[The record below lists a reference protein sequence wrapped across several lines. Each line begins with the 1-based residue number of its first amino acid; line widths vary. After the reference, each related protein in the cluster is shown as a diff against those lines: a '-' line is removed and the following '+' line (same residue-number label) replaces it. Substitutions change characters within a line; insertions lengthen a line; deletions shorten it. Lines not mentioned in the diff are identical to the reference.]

1 MSYSSGQSSGADDV
15 EFDSVSMMIEST
27 DAQAPAVLKSILK
40 TMQLQQAQQ
49 HAEKMA
55 MFDMMNRLHV
65 EKQEMKAHMR
75 NMAAQQTKTNSTL
88 HDLKESVKIEH
99 KNEVRCLRRDINQQ
113 RNELYEERE
122 QHRADIEAFREI
134 IEKLEIE
141 KEVVTQELN
150 QQKNDRLDERR
161 QHLEEK
167 NAMQQ
172 ELQAKRMQRRRSV
185 MSLRQRHNEKSCT
198 VPHVGFRRAMR
209 ASAGAA
215 MGSMIAGPVGAAMGA
230 TYGLYSVSGNES
242 SINFI
247 FKSS

>member
-1 MSYSSGQSSGADDV
+1 MANYGVPPAADGSSFSEASFISGQQVDDSTSVVSYTSAPNSDGDDV
-15 EFDSVSMMIEST
+15 NFDSVSVMIEPT
-27 DAQAPAVLKSILK
+27 DAQAPALLNSILK
-40 TMQLQQAQQ
+40 TKQLQQAQQ

-55 MFDMMNRLHV
+55 MFDMMNQLHE

-88 HDLKESVKIEH
+88 HDLKECVKIEH

-150 QQKNDRLDERR
+150 QQK
-161 QHLEEK
+161 K
-167 NAMQQ
+167 
-172 ELQAKRMQRRRSV
+172 
-185 MSLRQRHNEKSCT
+185 
-198 VPHVGFRRAMR
+198 
-209 ASAGAA
+209 
-215 MGSMIAGPVGAAMGA
+215 
-230 TYGLYSVSGNES
+230 
-242 SINFI
+242 
-247 FKSS
+247 

>member
-1 MSYSSGQSSGADDV
+1 
-15 EFDSVSMMIEST
+15 
-27 DAQAPAVLKSILK
+27 
-40 TMQLQQAQQ
+40 
-49 HAEKMA
+49 
-55 MFDMMNRLHV
+55 
-65 EKQEMKAHMR
+65 MKAHMR

-161 QHLEEK
+161 QHLDEK

-215 MGSMIAGPVGAAMGA
+215 VGSMIAGPVGAAMGA
-230 TYGLYSVSGNES
+230 TYGLYSVSRNES